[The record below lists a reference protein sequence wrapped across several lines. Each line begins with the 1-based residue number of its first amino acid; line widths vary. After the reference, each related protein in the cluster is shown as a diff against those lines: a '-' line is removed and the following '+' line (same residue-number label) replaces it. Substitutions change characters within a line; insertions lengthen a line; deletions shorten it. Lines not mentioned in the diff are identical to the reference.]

1 LREQARFA
9 DVADGIGLSI
19 GAAKLAAVVVDRAA
33 VTRTAVL
40 TLYPHRPP
48 EVGLPSENPNLA
60 ERGLVITDFVDRV
73 GDPVDIV
80 APDGSS
86 HRAEVLLADALRAM
100 LYAVTRGQSPAGP
113 VGVAY
118 PAHWRP
124 SAIDALRRALA
135 PLPEFAT
142 AKPAPVV
149 SDAVAALTALQHDP
163 GVPAR
168 GVIAV
173 CDFGGTGTSVT
184 LADAAHGFAPLAPT
198 VRYADLSG
206 DLIDQALL
214 THVIADAT
222 KAGSADLSGTSAIGS
237 LTRLRAQCRAAKER
251 LSTAAVTSLTAE
263 LPGHRGEVRITRTE
277 LDEAIREPLAGFMAE
292 LQDALQ
298 RNGIR
303 PADLVA
309 VASVGG
315 GARIPIVTTTLSE
328 HLRVPVVTSAQP
340 ELAAAIGSGRKAAR
354 GTVEEG
360 ATSLAAL
367 PAAAA
372 AAAAA
377 GVVAAPDPAGQ
388 PTSASVGALAWSD
401 AHDVPDVAP
410 AADYGDEATEGAG
423 QFGDGPR
430 PRIDFVEPDS
440 DHDPVAP
447 TPWYRH
453 SFALLAAAIAVVLA
467 AIAAAVVLVVN
478 RDDEPTPSTI
488 MTLTT
493 TPAPT
498 TAAPASGEPP
508 PATTP
513 AQTQAPQTRTV
524 TRQPPPPATI
534 TQQAPPPP
542 ATSEAPPP
550 AEPPPPT
557 EAPPPEPPPST
568 EPPPWSPTAP
578 YPTIPGLPWVPAPQV
593 PAQP

>member
-1 LREQARFA
+1 
-9 DVADGIGLSI
+9 VADAIGLSV

-40 TLYPHRPP
+40 TMYPHRPP
-48 EVGLPSENPNLA
+48 EVGLPGENPNLA

-73 GDPVDIV
+73 GDPVEIV
-80 APDGSS
+80 ASDGSS

-100 LYAVTRGQSPAGP
+100 LYAVTRGQQPAGP
-113 VGVAY
+113 VGVTH

-124 SAIDALRRALA
+124 SAVDALRRGLA
-135 PLPEFAT
+135 AVPEFAT
-142 AKPAPVV
+142 GKPAVV

-168 GVIAV
+168 GVIAL
-173 CDFGGTGTSVT
+173 CDFGATGTSVT
-184 LADAAHGFAPLAPT
+184 LADAANGFAPLAPT

-214 THVIADAT
+214 TGVIADLT

-237 LTRLRAQCRAAKER
+237 LTRLRGQCRAAKER

-277 LDEAIREPLAGFMAE
+277 LDEAVRGPLAGFMDE
-292 LQDALQ
+292 LQDTLQ

-303 PADLVA
+303 PTDLVA

-340 ELAAAIGSGRKAAR
+340 ELAAAIGSGLKAAR
-354 GTVEEG
+354 GTVEES

-372 AAAAA
+372 AAAGVAAA
-377 GVVAAPDPAGQ
+377 GAAATPDPAGQ
-388 PTSASVGALAWSD
+388 PTAASSVGALAWSD
-401 AHDVPDVAP
+401 AHDIPDVAP
-410 AADYGDEATEGAG
+410 AADYGDEVAEGAG

-430 PRIDFVEPDS
+430 PRIDFVEPTS
-440 DHDPVAP
+440 DHVPVAP
-447 TPWYRH
+447 VPWYRH
-453 SFALLAAAIAVVLA
+453 PFAILAAGAVVVLA
-467 AIAAAVVLVVN
+467 AIVAAVVLVAN
-478 RDDEPTPSTI
+478 RADEPTRSTITTPST
-488 MTLTT
+488 TSTA
-493 TPAPT
+493 TPPP
-498 TAAPASGEPP
+498 AATEAPP

-513 AQTQAPQTRTV
+513 APPPQTQTV
-524 TRQPPPPATI
+524 TRQPPPRATI
-534 TQQAPPPP
+534 TQQAPPPAP
-542 ATSEAPPP
+542 SEAPP
-550 AEPPPPT
+550 AETPPPPT
-557 EAPPPEPPPST
+557 EPPPPEPPPST

-578 YPTIPGLPWVPAPQV
+578 YPTIPGLPWVPAPQI
-593 PAQP
+593 PAQPAP